1 MAAMG
6 KFDYSAPAEL
16 YSARG
21 HGRRAPLSY
30 RRFATAAEAIRFAVE
45 QIPKNLAAAAY
56 IETGEQTITH
66 KELRELYDSPDYPLE
81 RKPEAPVLENG
92 APEPAPG
99 RAGGKFNR

>member
-1 MAAMG
+1 MG

-30 RRFATAAEAIRFAVE
+30 RRFATAAEAIRYAVE
-45 QIPKNLAAAAY
+45 QIPKNLSAAAY

-66 KELRELYDSPDYPLE
+66 KELRELYDSPDFPLE
-81 RKPEAPVLENG
+81 RKPELPPVDGSAPS
-92 APEPAPG
+92 PAPG
-99 RAGGKFNR
+99 RAGGKLNR

>member
-1 MAAMG
+1 MG

-30 RRFATAAEAIRFAVE
+30 RRFATAAEAIRYAVE
-45 QIPKNLAAAAY
+45 QIPKNLTAAAY

-66 KELRELYDSPDYPLE
+66 KELRELYDSPDFPLE
-81 RKPEAPVLENG
+81 RKPEAPPLEDG
-92 APEPAPG
+92 APEPPPPG
-99 RAGGKFNR
+99 RASGKFNR